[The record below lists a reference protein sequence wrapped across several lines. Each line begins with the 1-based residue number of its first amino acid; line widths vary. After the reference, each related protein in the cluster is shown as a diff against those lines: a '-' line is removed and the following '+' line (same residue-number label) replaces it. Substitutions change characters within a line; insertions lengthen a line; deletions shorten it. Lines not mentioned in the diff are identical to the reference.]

1 MPDTKNPVLLYAFPD
16 LELPIVDA
24 NGDIQQGIYT
34 TVFSDRSA
42 FPDLAGFAKPFV
54 QVMLEGTTTKTHFY
68 LQRLSLG
75 ATATGTGSQAAYWM
89 LLSGIQQRSPEPSN
103 NEEGKGKDQ
112 KDKGKGKSN
121 TSKNKDTFSI
131 LLPLTQSTGLS
142 RPDPLLPLATAL
154 QSGTSV
160 ADQTRVPITLSSF
173 TPLSLHTGTYDSDNA
188 MLTLPAQGLTQ
199 QTIALLSTVFTSV
212 SDPNDVMRMPRTSV
226 YEIAKEKKK
235 GNEGFVQQE
244 GFREGNTKKAC
255 TINDATT
262 NDKPFNY
269 SLENASFDAGNLML
283 VLGLLAVVMFFVS
296 DGLLNFLA
304 SMFSAAGIT
313 NTGTHNNRPLHFAH
327 ATLLLCLLFVI
338 GSLMAFRQYSNMMIF
353 IVIFM
358 VYYNKVSV
366 LFLGKEINDQRNS
379 IITMFFEGNFF
390 AHWWDVK
397 ALPLYLHWIS
407 AIISLSLLGVFYK
420 KDSEKKDKDKG
431 TDDAYNFADP
441 LFISGLIFYIIST
454 LALIFSIV
462 WAVSS

>member
-54 QVMLEGTTTKTHFY
+54 QVMFEGTTAKTHFY

-89 LLSGIQQRSPEPSN
+89 LLSGIRQRSPEPSN
-103 NEEGKGKDQ
+103 NKEGKGKDQ
-112 KDKGKGKSN
+112 KDQGN

-154 QSGTSV
+154 QRGTSV
-160 ADQTRVPITLSSF
+160 ADQTRVPVTLSTF
-173 TPLSLHTGTYDSDNA
+173 TPLSLHTGTYDADNA

-212 SDPNDVMRMPRTSV
+212 SDPLDVMRMPRTSV
-226 YEIAKEKKK
+226 YEIAKEKKEK
-235 GNEGFVQQE
+235 DKNEGFVQRE
-244 GFREGNTKKAC
+244 GFREGNTKKTC

-296 DGLLNFLA
+296 DGLLKFLA
-304 SMFSAAGIT
+304 SMFSAAGIKDT
-313 NTGTHNNRPLHFAH
+313 NRPLHFAH

-338 GSLMAFRQYSNMMIF
+338 GSLMAFRQYSNMMMF

-366 LFLGKEINDQRNS
+366 LFLKEIKDQRNS
-379 IITMFFEGNFF
+379 IIIMFFKDNFF
-390 AHWWDVK
+390 THWQDAK
-397 ALPLYLHWIS
+397 ALPLYVHWIS
-407 AIISLSLLGVFYK
+407 AIISLFLLGILYK
-420 KDSEKKDKDKG
+420 QESEKKDKDKG
-431 TDDAYNFADP
+431 TDDAFNFADP
-441 LFISGLIFYIIST
+441 LFISGMIFYMISIF
-454 LALIFSIV
+454 ALIFSIY